1 MAVIGLICLMGSYV
15 PSFSKEVAVEEL
27 SISLYNKPVTGFRFT
42 LERSERFVANQ
53 VIAHV
58 AAVEPTPPF
67 QYERSII
74 YENIRYAPIAD
85 ERDLSLYFLL
95 KSIQGQFTE
104 LTVVVMYDYRRSINS
119 REFPELATKLK
130 IDIAKLI
137 KETSG
142 DVARFGDLLM
152 DDGTI
157 AKLEK
162 PEKVP
167 VAKDSGIQPS
177 VAEHFKSEEVENESV
192 LLRKDPFKNDNKQP
206 NEDKKTSEAKTQ
218 VQDTTLQRLNARI
231 QALEA
236 RESQLIAEAETQRI
250 EQASLQRKH
259 DILASKVKET
269 KRLQDSV
276 TMLNE
281 RVEALIGQSYVAD
294 DVSISNETA
303 SEMAN
308 LEKEAKRLNRL
319 NAKLESENDSLL
331 GVAIRYSEQLTRLS
345 AGGKST
351 AEQMAKLSSENEG
364 LRIELQEY
372 KTKLAMGLGEG
383 QGLAGTAAADSL
395 LDLLSQAQVKNIA
408 LREEAEVRERNLGRL
423 KEDNDYLNG
432 KKMQLEER
440 ITSLEAENR
449 NLREGNAAVVATL
462 PNENLIDSLN
472 GEIRTARR
480 AAGTAKSELTQ
491 TQTEMAALQKSKD
504 EQERRLV
511 AAESEQKK
519 LLAKI
524 AALESGNAVAK
535 TNPEPAVEN
544 ATNKAMADS
553 ILILKQQLQRAQ
565 ATAKEATASK
575 EALTKAQTDLQN
587 KDRDLRK
594 AQTDLASRNLELS
607 EAVKAK
613 SALQKSLSDAEAR
626 LAENSSSRS
635 ATQQEVDR
643 LKQENKNLGNN
654 LAAKEQL
661 LTKANADNKM
671 LSDSAIAMRV
681 QRSALRKELNTNE
694 RALRTQTSAR
704 DSLQKLLNT
713 VGQRES
719 ELRRGIATLQ
729 SKVDSLAK
737 VRVPEGEQVRFLREQ
752 RAKLDQQEKDL
763 AARDVATA
771 DKEKLLSQRE
781 SVLQRKEA
789 DYANKESRFKDLEE
803 RERRVQLLEQ
813 QLNSR
818 EGVSLVDNNTPI
830 LIRDGR
836 VLEYGNQVPVFIIE
850 SPLATNLIERQ
861 AVGYFLSR
869 AELYD
874 DRFPDLQYR
883 AAKLADLDAGPI
895 EVKIRIDARGAGSI
909 LQISFRLEDG
919 EYIGGD
925 KYPERT
931 ATAKQLIS
939 KMLRYKI

>member
-1 MAVIGLICLMGSYV
+1 MGTY
-15 PSFSKEVAVEEL
+15 FSGFAKEVVVDEL

-53 VIAHV
+53 IIAHV
-58 AAVEPTPPF
+58 AAVEATPPF

-74 YENIRYAPIAD
+74 YENIRYSPIAED
-85 ERDLSLYFLL
+85 RDLSLYFLL

-104 LTVVVMYDYRRSINS
+104 LTIVVMYDYRRSINS
-119 REFPELATKLK
+119 REFPELATELK
-130 IDIAKLI
+130 IDIAKLV

-142 DVARFGDLLM
+142 DVARFGDLLL
-152 DDGTI
+152 DDAAI

-162 PEKVP
+162 VEKEP
-167 VAKDSGIQPS
+167 VAKDSGPKTP
-177 VAEHFKSEEVENESV
+177 VAEHFKSEEVENETV
-192 LLRKDPFKNDNKQP
+192 LLRRDPFKNESKQP
-206 NEDKKTSEAKTQ
+206 NENKQNSETKSQ
-218 VQDTTLQRLNARI
+218 VNDTTLQRLNARI

-259 DILASKVKET
+259 DILASKVKDT
-269 KRLQDSV
+269 KRLQDSI

-319 NAKLESENDSLL
+319 NAKLEAENDSLL

-364 LRIELQEY
+364 LRVELQEY

-383 QGLAGTAAADSL
+383 QGLTGTAAADSL

-408 LREEAEVRERNLGRL
+408 LRDEAEVRERNLGRL

-440 ITSLEAENR
+440 INSLEAENR
-449 NLREGNAAVVATL
+449 NLREGNAEVVANL

-491 TQTEMAALQKSKD
+491 TQTEMAALQKAKD

-519 LLAKI
+519 LQAQI
-524 AALESGNAVAK
+524 AALESGNTVAK
-535 TNPEPAVEN
+535 TNPAPALDD
-544 ATNKAMADS
+544 AANKAMADS

-565 ATAKEATASK
+565 ATAKEATATK
-575 EALTKAQTDLQN
+575 EALTKVQTDLQT
-587 KDRDLRK
+587 KDRELRK

-643 LKQENKNLGNN
+643 LKQENKNLTNN
-654 LAAKEQL
+654 LSAKEQL
-661 LTKANADNKM
+661 LSKANSDNKM

-681 QRSALRKELNTNE
+681 QRSALRKELSSNE
-694 RALRTQTSAR
+694 RQLRAQTSAR
-704 DSLQKLLNT
+704 DSLQGLLST
-713 VGQRES
+713 VGQREAD
-719 ELRRGIATLQ
+719 LRRSISALQ
-729 SKVDSLAK
+729 SRVDSLGR
-737 VRVPEGEQVRFLREQ
+737 VRVPEGEQARFLREQ

-813 QLNSR
+813 QVNSK
-818 EGVSLVDNNTPI
+818 EGTSVVDNNTPI
-830 LIRDGR
+830 LIREGR
-836 VLEYGNQVPVFIIE
+836 VLEYGNQIPVFIVE
-850 SPLATNLIERQ
+850 SSLATTTSERQ
-861 AVGYFLSR
+861 AIGYFLNR
-869 AELYD
+869 QELYD

-883 AAKLADLDAGPI
+883 TAKIVELDASPV

-925 KYPERT
+925 KYPERI